1 MAGKR
6 YTTWGPVRGDC
17 GHEHRTMR
25 AACECVERD
34 QRGCAKQGG
43 YTDRHLRVL
52 DPGHTVNEYDTTQG
66 PGRMI
71 KPEEAE

>member
-1 MAGKR
+1 
-6 YTTWGPVRGDC
+6 
-17 GHEHRTMR
+17 MR